1 MIGNEYIYG
10 FKKKS
15 TGQFYGVDA
24 NMQLTLS
31 STPYFL
37 KYNPDGWKDISVQ
50 NKRNRKYF
58 GLDRSFTIPLAFVED
73 GAAILKNVFYKQGTE
88 ADIILVICEQQLYI
102 SDTEYGFW
110 YKLLYTGEVDLTTW
124 LHNGPRVN
132 VTILEEGI
140 TKYIKA
146 NENTTYELP
155 LNVPEAIEIKNDGI
169 SIIQKGQW
177 YISNGTVSNDL
188 GGHCLSM
195 QLVSSEAVDAVSATS
210 QDRIKEGNTPQKLW
224 DMNQIVLTTGASPES
239 FVFTWDF
246 YMTPVLESV
255 GAIFATSIILQL
267 CVLTDRDTA
276 NTYSLDIKG
285 GGDPL
290 LLYNIKQHFHGTY
303 TITIPPNKRV
313 MFYMTANQN
322 RDFTYYTYD
331 DDGSMLA
338 DYKYKYQDT
347 VTRALRPGYVFSK
360 LIESISE
367 NQFTVDTAGLLTDE
381 ETKVFSSGDGIRG
394 FDDAVVK
401 ISLSDFHGFWDTYK
415 DAGIILTPA
424 GKVKMDRKIDLI
436 DTTSVI
442 DLGTVAELK
451 VSSAKEFLFNNLKI
465 GYPDKQQEDLNGREA
480 FNNTFEW
487 SAGALR
493 ESKELNK
500 VCKIITDCY
509 SAELTRLRF
518 GQRTTTDSKQD
529 SGVYCFHI
537 EAAPQLDGSYK
548 FDRSINSTAIGLIE
562 KDSVYNIELS
572 PKRCLLN
579 NGSYFISCFDL
590 MESKYFTFQTS
601 SKNNKLQ
608 SGNILIAERENVL
621 ISTLG
626 TKYFRPYWFEF
637 ETQGDLDL
645 LDHLNVNPLSIFK
658 FNFKGSEF
666 FGLPESVGIEPS
678 SRKKQVYKLL
688 CSPNTDLKALID
700 YYG

>member
-24 NMQLTLS
+24 NYQLVIS
-31 STPYFL
+31 SNPYFL
-37 KYNPDGWKDISVQ
+37 KFNPDGWKDISVQ

-58 GLDRSFTIPLAFVED
+58 GLDRSFTIPLGFVED
-73 GAAILKNVFYKQGTE
+73 GAAILKNVYYKQGVE
-88 ADIILVICEQQLYI
+88 ADIVLVICEQRLFI
-102 SDTEYGFW
+102 DPTEYGFW
-110 YKLLYTGEVDLTTW
+110 YKQLYTGEVDLTTW

-169 SIIQKGQW
+169 ALIQKAQY
-177 YISNGTVSNDL
+177 YISNGAVADDR
-188 GGHCLSM
+188 GGHTLSCA
-195 QLVSSEAVDAVSATS
+195 LVTAESINAVSAVTQNRIETS
-210 QDRIKEGNTPQKLW
+210 NNVAVLW
-224 DMNQIVLTTGASPES
+224 PLDEKIITTGAQPEEMT
-239 FVFTWDF
+239 FTWDF
-246 YMTPVLESV
+246 EMTPSLVGV
-255 GAIFATSIILQL
+255 GAIFATTIFFQL
-267 CVLTDRDTA
+267 RVLSNSTTDTNHNVDSR
-276 NTYSLDIKG
+276 G

-290 LLYNIKQHFHGTY
+290 LLYNIKHHFQGT
-303 TITIPPNKRV
+303 TTFTVPANSRV
-313 MFYMTANQN
+313 VPFMIANQN
-322 RDFTYYTYD
+322 DDFTLYSYEE
-331 DDGSMLA
+331 DGSLIA
-338 DYKYKYQDT
+338 DYKYRYQQT
-347 VTRALRPGYVFSK
+347 ITRALRPGYVFSK
-360 LIESISE
+360 LIELATE
-367 NQFTVDTAGLLTDE
+367 GQFTIDAAGLLTNE
-381 ETKVFSSGDGIRG
+381 QTKVFSSGDGVRG
-394 FDDAVVK
+394 FEEAVIK
-401 ISLSDFHGFWDTYK
+401 ISISDFHGFWDTYK

-436 DTTSVI
+436 DKTSVI
-442 DLGTVAELK
+442 DLGEIAELK

-465 GYPDKQQEDLNGREA
+465 GYPDKQQEDLNGRES

-500 VCKIITDCY
+500 VSKVITDCY
-509 SAELTRLRF
+509 SAEITRLRF
-518 GQRTTTDSKQD
+518 GQRATTDSKQD
-529 SGVYCFHI
+529 SGIYCFHI
-537 EAAPQLDGSYK
+537 EATPQVDGTYL
-548 FDRSINSTAIGLIE
+548 FDRSINATALGLIE

-572 PKRCLLN
+572 PKRCLIN
-579 NGSYFISCFDL
+579 NGSYIKSCFDL
-590 MESKYFTFQTS
+590 MESKYLTFQTS

-608 SGNILIAERENVL
+608 AGNPLIAERENVL
-621 ISTLG
+621 ISTLDA
-626 TKYFRPYWFEF
+626 KYFKPIWFEF

-645 LDHLNVNPLSIFK
+645 LDHLNINPLSVFK
-658 FNFKGSEF
+658 FTFKGAEY

-688 CSPNTDLKALID
+688 CMPETDIKNLID